1 MEEEGA
7 PSDDEGASTEREL
20 EALENDDTG
29 FGDEEPDVDE
39 DSDEVAAD
47 VAASD
52 AAAVEGIIEEADLD
66 GCLTALSAEDSKIAK
81 LSIAK
86 VRAMS
91 LPGYLSTYVHLQLRA
106 LAQKIVHSSMIKED
120 LVTCCEKTGIK
131 PVLMIRD
138 VPTRWNSTA
147 ALIQQS
153 LDLKPVLKVLVI
165 MKKYN
170 KARGVR
176 LMRFQLR
183 EDEWAILEEVA
194 PLLNVRVLGNDDTL
208 GFCR

>member
-1 MEEEGA
+1 MSQFSRHIKKIEADTLEEEGA

-52 AAAVEGIIEEADLD
+52 AAAVEGIIKEADLD
-66 GCLTALSAEDSKIAK
+66 GRLTALSAEDSKIAK

-91 LPGYLSTYVHLQLRA
+91 LLGYLSTYVHLQLRA
-106 LAQKIVHSSMIKED
+106 LA
-120 LVTCCEKTGIK
+120 
-131 PVLMIRD
+131 
-138 VPTRWNSTA
+138 
-147 ALIQQS
+147 
-153 LDLKPVLKVLVI
+153 
-165 MKKYN
+165 
-170 KARGVR
+170 
-176 LMRFQLR
+176 
-183 EDEWAILEEVA
+183 
-194 PLLNVRVLGNDDTL
+194 
-208 GFCR
+208 